1 MAWPDHA
8 SAPPNSK
15 PETGPRP
22 APGVFRG
29 PVPAIRH
36 EGNGTRGSDS
46 VDGHQDL
53 PSDGHEVGSTAITES
68 NRIRWSLRRE
78 ICSCRLFASL
88 RGWPSLPIKHRSA
101 CWGRPQRYPLPAESC
116 GTAAVSPVA
125 IMGRDGPARD
135 PGAGRVVCHGQAVRM
150 SPGLVMAGTGGNPG
164 SPRCWTYEPGF
175 IPGRDRTE
183 SVMENSQRAGS
194 GDDRAGTG
202 RVRRWWTGDKL
213 SVRLSEVAFVLVLAG
228 ALVWDGWFASASQ
241 NATWSAVLIITI
253 AAGTAARRRSRMSRS
268 R

>member
-1 MAWPDHA
+1 M
-8 SAPPNSK
+8 SLTCGYSS
-15 PETGPRP
+15 PR
-22 APGVFRG
+22 
-29 PVPAIRH
+29 
-36 EGNGTRGSDS
+36 
-46 VDGHQDL
+46 
-53 PSDGHEVGSTAITES
+53 SDGDTNSQVTGARVQVPLGHEPFGHDAMLPA
-68 NRIRWSLRRE
+68 LRLTRPRRA
-78 ICSCRLFASL
+78 CRLFASL

-101 CWGRPQRYPLPAESC
+101 CWGPQRYPLPAESC

-150 SPGLVMAGTGGNPG
+150 SPGLVMAGTGGSPG

-183 SVMENSQRAGS
+183 SVMKNSQRAGS
-194 GDDRAGTG
+194 QDDRAGTA
-202 RVRRWWTGDKL
+202 RMRRWSAEKP
-213 SVRLSEVAFVLVLAG
+213 SVRLFLVAFVLVLAG

-241 NATWSAVLIITI
+241 NATWTPVLVSIAVVG
-253 AAGTAARRRSRMSRS
+253 AVAPRGRRSWMSRS